1 MSQSER
7 DFREHRS
14 RAEVASLLRY
24 GHIIPVSKGYTDAYV
39 ASHFPGWTWNQLME
53 VWRSAGIVVRTGG
66 GMATC
71 HHGVVSIAFNGPGDL
86 QVEWADGT
94 LTQQGP
100 GDVSQK

>member
-1 MSQSER
+1 MSQSEN

-14 RAEVASLLRY
+14 RAEIASLLRY
-24 GHIIPVSKGYTDAYV
+24 GHIIPISKGYTDAYI

-53 VWRSAGIVVRTGG
+53 TWRSAGIVVTRG

-71 HHGVVSIAFNGPGDL
+71 DERVVSISFNGPGDL

-94 LTQQGP
+94 VARQGP
-100 GDVSQK
+100 DEITQE